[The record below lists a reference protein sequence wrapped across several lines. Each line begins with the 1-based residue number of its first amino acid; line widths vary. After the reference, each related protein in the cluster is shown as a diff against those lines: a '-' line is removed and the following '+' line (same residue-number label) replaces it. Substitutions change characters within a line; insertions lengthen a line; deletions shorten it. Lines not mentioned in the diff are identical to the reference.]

1 MGSPANHLPVR
12 IKWDY
17 AAIMSKRTF
26 LAGKLLIAMPSIKG
40 DDFERSVVFL
50 CAHSEDGAMGLVINK
65 PAPRMVFADLVE
77 RLNIDHTSEEILQ
90 LPVMLGGPVKQFQ
103 GFVLHSGDYGTS
115 ETLKVNGDFAL
126 TATTDILV
134 AISKRKGPA
143 RKILALGYSG
153 WSPGQLE
160 NEIMSNGWL
169 HCDADAKLVF
179 GTLREKLH
187 DAALAKLGVS
197 AAMLSSEAGR
207 A

>member
-1 MGSPANHLPVR
+1 MT
-12 IKWDY
+12 
-17 AAIMSKRTF
+17 KRHS
-26 LAGKLLIAMPSIKG
+26 LKGKLLIAMPSIQG
-40 DDFERSVVFL
+40 DDFAKSVVFL

-77 RLNIDHTSEEILQ
+77 KLQLDQTSEDILQ

-103 GFVLHSGDYGTS
+103 GFVLHSGDYAVE
-115 ETLKVNGDFAL
+115 ETLRISSDFSL
-126 TATTDILV
+126 TATVDILK
-134 AISKRKGPA
+134 AIASGKGPE
-143 RKILALGYSG
+143 RKILTLGYAG

-160 NEIMSNGWL
+160 SEMLRNGWL
-169 HCDADAKLVF
+169 HCDADAELVF
-179 GTLREKLH
+179 GGSREMLH